1 MLVDARGGDV
11 FEMVMPRVARH
22 LLNPILR
29 VFADAVCMA
38 DVEVEA
44 DHRRVDATRKIQIL
58 LKVFDQQ
65 ARLGL
70 DQELHAFAFGV
81 PSFEEHLGLT
91 NELLAMECEAHAGLH
106 VMGDFDYLHL
116 DRNSCACGNPAPR
129 FPKRP
134 RIAELVDM
142 LA

>member
-1 MLVDARGGDV
+1 VFTAGWTREAARFNPASIAGTTEQLRRLTQLGIQLRHSVIAFTYNGD
-11 FEMVMPRVARH
+11 P
-22 LLNPILR
+22 
-29 VFADAVCMA
+29 
-38 DVEVEA
+38 
-44 DHRRVDATRKIQIL
+44 
-58 LKVFDQQ
+58 
-65 ARLGL
+65 GL
-70 DQELHAFAFGV
+70 SDDDRDLFWDAFGV